1 MRGALRSAAA
11 VLVTGLWI
19 GAPATLL
26 AQEAH
31 PYMGFQ
37 HVVKVGGSPNIHVLS
52 HLPLGGYFAT
62 ADIEMEQAPGRPYV
76 YVSMM
81 SSAQGGAGTDI
92 VDVSDPAHAR
102 VVYRYRIQN
111 PSLHQGMGG
120 MDGKYFKLDGHYYYV
135 QSFQFQQGTP
145 DADLGAV
152 VLDVTGLPDA
162 KKVKVVAE
170 IRNPDEPGGF
180 HNIFAYKASD
190 GRDLLFTTVSGDHA
204 NIYDLA
210 KVVAGH
216 PDQALIGKIPDPV
229 GQAQRAFYHDF
240 YVGYDPATQQDRFYG
255 AGGGG
260 YFVYDVTK
268 PESPKLLT
276 SIQGV
281 AGVTWGHTFTPDPN
295 GRYAVTETEYQY
307 APLRLF
313 DLQPG
318 LEGKTSTINGPI
330 SAWTADWRDLAH
342 NHEVRWP
349 YVFVSG
355 YEDGLQVFTMAD
367 PYHPKTVGW
376 HYTCGCKHADGY
388 GGWQILPK
396 HGTSVMQGAFGVDVR
411 NRDGLIVLS
420 DSNSGLWVFRM
431 DGFASWDG
439 NDWGMPNISSVQDW
453 DHGPAYQATH

>member
-1 MRGALRSAAA
+1 MRRALRTVATLAA
-11 VLVTGLWI
+11 VALVA
-19 GAPATLL
+19 GAPRAAL
-26 AQEAH
+26 AQDAH
-31 PYMGFQ
+31 PDMGLQ
-37 HVVKVGGSPNIHVLS
+37 DGPKVGGSPNIHMLS
-52 HLPLGGYFAT
+52 HVPLGGYFAV
-62 ADIEMEQAPGRPYV
+62 ADIEMEQDPARPYV
-76 YVSMM
+76 YVSKMN
-81 SSAQGGAGTDI
+81 SSPGGAGTDI

-102 VVYRYRIQN
+102 VIYRYRIDN
-111 PSLHQGMGG
+111 PSLHQGSGG
-120 MDGKYFKLDGHYYYV
+120 MDGKYFRLSGHTYYV

-152 VLDVTGLPDA
+152 VLDVTGLPDPS
-162 KKVKVVAE
+162 KVKVVAR

-180 HNIFAYKASD
+180 HNIFAYKHSD
-190 GRDLLFTTVSGDHA
+190 GRALLFTTVSGDHA

-210 KVVAGH
+210 RVVDGH
-216 PDQALIGKIPDPV
+216 PDQALVGKIPDPV

-240 YVGYDPATQQDRFYG
+240 YVAYDPATQKDRFYG

-260 YFVYDVTK
+260 YFVYDVTN
-268 PESPKLLT
+268 PSSPQLLT

-313 DLQPG
+313 DLKPG
-318 LEGKTSTINGPI
+318 LNGEVSTINHPI

-355 YEDGLQVFTMAD
+355 YEDGLQVFSMYD
-367 PYHPKTVGW
+367 PEHPKTVGW
-376 HYTCGCKHADGY
+376 YYTCGCKHADGY

-396 HGTSVMQGAFGVDVR
+396 HGTSVMQGAFGIDVR
-411 NRDGLIVLS
+411 NQDGLIVLS
-420 DSNSGLWVFRM
+420 DSNSGLWIFRM
-431 DGFASWDG
+431 DGFAGWDG
-439 NDWGMPNISSVQDW
+439 ADWGMPNISSAQDW
-453 DHGPAYQATH
+453 EHGPAYQATH